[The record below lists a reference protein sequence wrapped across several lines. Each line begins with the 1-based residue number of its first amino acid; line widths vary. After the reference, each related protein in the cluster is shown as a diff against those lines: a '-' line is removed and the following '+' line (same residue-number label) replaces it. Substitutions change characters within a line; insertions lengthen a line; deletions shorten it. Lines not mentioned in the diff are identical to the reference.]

1 MNVLI
6 LGANGYLGSKIAHT
20 LVKENYQ
27 VVCTKRP
34 KSDLSRIED
43 LHANSMVKFIP
54 ATVEAI
60 EATLQYAKFDLVL
73 NLACNYG
80 RSDVLYDGV
89 IESNVEFPLKVLNK
103 VSEEGVHRFIT
114 IGTGLP
120 DDLNMYSFSKKI
132 FSDFGKFYVEKQG
145 IDFYSM
151 KLEMFYGS
159 DEPKDRFIPNLIYN
173 MLEGNEVNV
182 TLGTQHR
189 DIIFIEDVVDAII
202 RVIHSYFKGYWEI
215 PVGTGIAPTISEL
228 VDFIWEETGKKSKI
242 NRGGVRMR
250 FNEPD
255 CIADTSIL
263 NRIGEWSP
271 IYWKDGIRK
280 MILDIST
287 QMKY

>member
-1 MNVLI
+1 MNILI
-6 LGANGYLGSKIAHT
+6 LGATGYLGSKVTHA
-20 LVKENYQ
+20 LVKQKYNI
-27 VVCTKRP
+27 VCTKRP
-34 KSDLSRIED
+34 KSDLSSIED
-43 LHANSMVKFIP
+43 LCADNMIKLIP

-60 EATLQYAKFDLVL
+60 DASLQYSKFDLVI

-80 RSDVLYDGV
+80 RSEVLYDGV

-103 VSEEGVHRFIT
+103 VSEAGVRKFIT

-132 FSDFGKFYVEKQG
+132 FSDFGRFYVEKHG

-159 DEPKDRFIPNLIYN
+159 DEPRDRFIPNLICN
-173 MLEGNEVNV
+173 MLEGNEINV

-202 RVIHSYFKGYWEI
+202 RVIHSQLKGYWEI
-215 PVGTGIAPTISEL
+215 PVGTGIAPAISEL
-228 VDFIWEETGKKSKI
+228 VDYIWEETGKKAKI
-242 NRGGVRMR
+242 NWGGVKMR
-250 FNEPD
+250 DNEPD

-263 NRIGEWSP
+263 NRIGEWDP
-271 IYWKDGIRK
+271 MYWKDGIRK
-280 MILDIST
+280 MISDISA
-287 QMKY
+287 QMEH